1 MTIKLD
7 NAIKLAKEA
16 VAETRK
22 ANDELQASF
31 ATLKTAIEKRYE
43 GKPSTTA
50 ATNATAPAPAPAG
63 GQFVVN
69 DRPFNDVLA
78 NYERV

>member
-1 MTIKLD
+1 MTTKLD
-7 NAIKLAKEA
+7 QLKQSARELKNA
-16 VAETRK
+16 VAEFEITN
-22 ANDELQASF
+22 AALMG
-31 ATLKTAIEKRYE
+31 AIEKRYE

-50 ATNATAPAPAPAG
+50 TNATTAPATG

>member
-1 MTIKLD
+1 MSKLD

-16 VAETRK
+16 AAETRK

-50 ATNATAPAPAPAG
+50 ATNATTAP
-63 GQFVVN
+63 QFTVN
-69 DRPFNDVLA
+69 DKPHTDVLA

>member
-16 VAETRK
+16 AAETRK

-43 GKPSTTA
+43 GKPST
-50 ATNATAPAPAPAG
+50 ATNATTAP
-63 GQFVVN
+63 QFTVN
-69 DRPFNDVLA
+69 NKPHTDVLA

>member
-16 VAETRK
+16 AAETRK

-50 ATNATAPAPAPAG
+50 ATNATTAAATG
-63 GQFVVN
+63 GQFTVN

>member
-16 VAETRK
+16 AAETRK

-43 GKPSTTA
+43 GKPTT
-50 ATNATAPAPAPAG
+50 ATNAMAAATG

>member
-50 ATNATAPAPAPAG
+50 TNATSAP
-63 GQFVVN
+63 QFTVN
-69 DRPFNDVLA
+69 DKPHTDVLA

>member
-16 VAETRK
+16 AAETRK

-50 ATNATAPAPAPAG
+50 TNATTAAATG

-69 DRPFNDVLA
+69 GKPHTDVLA

>member
-16 VAETRK
+16 AAETRK

-50 ATNATAPAPAPAG
+50 TNATAAATG

-69 DRPFNDVLA
+69 DKPFNDVLA

>member
-1 MTIKLD
+1 MTTKLD

-16 VAETRK
+16 AAEIRK

-50 ATNATAPAPAPAG
+50 SNTSAP
-63 GQFVVN
+63 QFTVN
-69 DRPFNDVLA
+69 GKPHTDVLA

>member
-16 VAETRK
+16 AAHTRK

-43 GKPSTTA
+43 GKPSTT